1 MHLCHLIVFPL
12 KRLKFYILIISF
24 SGFSAALQS
33 QIVEGKE
40 AALAFGY
47 LYDFELVLADSIV
60 QKELQSNPASAK
72 WNLMSAYVAWSQIL
86 AGKLEDDYWNDRFNK
101 DIRKAKEILK
111 ETKLETNEDLF
122 AYIIVHAFKTRH
134 ELLNDN
140 YLNAAN
146 DLNTCIDQISDSFGR
161 ENEYEPFHLTAG
173 LYYYFMWLAYEDY
186 FWIRPYLML
195 YPEGDKE
202 KGLAYLTE
210 MTKSSDAFLRNESLY
225 FLMRIYY
232 DLEKDY
238 RLAKKYADILVSD
251 NPNNLIYRLFQYRVA
266 LEIDEAHS
274 TELRTEYLNQVNAT
288 KSLTGQEKD
297 HFIRE
302 LDAAD

>member
-1 MHLCHLIVFPL
+1 
-12 KRLKFYILIISF
+12 
-24 SGFSAALQS
+24 
-33 QIVEGKE
+33 
-40 AALAFGY
+40 
-47 LYDFELVLADSIV
+47 
-60 QKELQSNPASAK
+60 
-72 WNLMSAYVAWSQIL
+72 
-86 AGKLEDDYWNDRFNK
+86 
-101 DIRKAKEILK
+101 
-111 ETKLETNEDLF
+111 
-122 AYIIVHAFKTRH
+122 
-134 ELLNDN
+134 
-140 YLNAAN
+140 
-146 DLNTCIDQISDSFGR
+146 
-161 ENEYEPFHLTAG
+161 
-173 LYYYFMWLAYEDY
+173 
-186 FWIRPYLML
+186 ML